1 MLYNLYLSLGRFRPL
16 SQPIVTIFISAILFR
31 VHERYNS
38 ICIIVKNCL
47 LLPWP
52 TFCSNHTLSCNSWDR
67 RTIKGGLCKCIRK
80 NQEQG
85 ADILTAVNA
94 AVDSCIR
101 DGILADFLIRHK
113 AEVMDVV
120 LTEYDEAKH
129 MKRIEKEAEERG
141 EAIGQIKGAIKLAR
155 MTPDL
160 SDQDIVSKIVNLFAL
175 SEDEAW
181 EYVRNC
187 K

>member
-1 MLYNLYLSLGRFRPL
+1 M
-16 SQPIVTIFISAILFR
+16 
-31 VHERYNS
+31 
-38 ICIIVKNCL
+38 
-47 LLPWP
+47 
-52 TFCSNHTLSCNSWDR
+52 
-67 RTIKGGLCKCIRK
+67 
-80 NQEQG
+80 
-85 ADILTAVNA
+85 
-94 AVDSCIR
+94 
-101 DGILADFLIRHK
+101 
-113 AEVMDVV
+113 V

-181 EYVRNC
+181 EYVRGC